1 MEVEEVPFTELLS
14 KIIDNR
20 GRTCPTAETG
30 LPLIATNC
38 VRNDLLYPAFEK
50 VRYVSQ
56 DTYEDWFRGHP
67 EPGDLI
73 FVCKGTPGRVCM
85 TPNPVSFCIAQ
96 DMVAVRADPK
106 KVYPRYLFALLR
118 SPTVQTHI
126 GNMHVGTLIPHFK
139 KGDFDKLL
147 LPVPDQATQQ
157 TIGDIYF
164 ELSSKIE
171 LNRRMNAT
179 LEAMARALFQGWFVD
194 FGPVRAKL
202 DSRQP
207 PGFGAATAALFPNE
221 FEDSEFG
228 QIPKGWRVGRLG
240 EVATNPRRT
249 IRPND
254 IKPDTAYIA
263 LEHMPRRRI
272 ALNEWDVSGDV
283 ASGKFGFRKGEIL
296 FGKLRPYFHKVGVAP
311 LDGICST
318 DILVIAPTSADW
330 FGFVL
335 GHASS
340 DELVNFTD
348 LASTGTKMPR
358 TNWRDMSSFA
368 VVIPSENI
376 AAAFDHIVRPLID
389 RIVANIHES
398 RTLAAIRDA
407 LLPKLLNGQF
417 RIPT

>member
-1 MEVEEVPFTELLS
+1 
-14 KIIDNR
+14 
-20 GRTCPTAETG
+20 
-30 LPLIATNC
+30 
-38 VRNDLLYPAFEK
+38 
-50 VRYVSQ
+50 
-56 DTYEDWFRGHP
+56 
-67 EPGDLI
+67 
-73 FVCKGTPGRVCM
+73 
-85 TPNPVSFCIAQ
+85 
-96 DMVAVRADPK
+96 
-106 KVYPRYLFALLR
+106 
-118 SPTVQTHI
+118 
-126 GNMHVGTLIPHFK
+126 
-139 KGDFDKLL
+139 
-147 LPVPDQATQQ
+147 
-157 TIGDIYF
+157 
-164 ELSSKIE
+164 
-171 LNRRMNAT
+171 MNAT

-194 FGPVRAKL
+194 FDPVRAKL

-207 PGFGAATAALFPNE
+207 PGFDAATAALFPNE

-249 IRPND
+249 IRPKD